1 MLLSGPPLTTANTSG
16 KNSLYAV
23 GRIRTYARRAELTS
37 VAGLIQVTHKKP
49 LDILKAFCRKEI
61 DLLSVSNIPSL
72 QLVQEQMPPFWNIL
86 HSIIKLEE
94 SSQYLPKDVA
104 AITLKLLEI
113 RYLTF
118 RRATQRD
125 SSLYREWTSEKSHPC
140 IFCPGF
146 KMTKCPCKYIVS
158 GRKDKD
164 FCSKQFPEN
173 RIFSYGVN
181 SGGCCCPLNITYFFE
196 LMLER
201 ESPENIFRFLTCH
214 DVQLNPDL
222 PGKLDGIIHDF
233 ACGLDEYLLNREA
246 KQFQYLRVLAVTEEA
261 KETK

>member
-1 MLLSGPPLTTANTSG
+1 MLPKAYSRL
-16 KNSLYAV
+16 
-23 GRIRTYARRAELTS
+23 IRNISIPTS

-86 HSIIKLEE
+86 NSIIKLEE

-140 IFCPGF
+140 IFCLGF

-222 PGKLDGIIHDF
+222 PGKLDGIIHEF
-233 ACGLDEYLLNREA
+233 ACVLDDYLLNHEA
-246 KQFQYLRVLAVTEEA
+246 KQF
-261 KETK
+261 